1 MTIRGPNGTGS
12 RCNDADHGRQQQVVL
27 LGGGSVGE
35 DPMTGAPMI
44 TRVFKITRRRP
55 PPVLMKPVPPVAI
68 DDLFA

>member
-1 MTIRGPNGTGS
+1 
-12 RCNDADHGRQQQVVL
+12 
-27 LGGGSVGE
+27 
-35 DPMTGAPMI
+35 MTGAPMI